1 MQLLKSV
8 LKSLLFAML
17 LSGAASEKP
26 RLRGTSSERAAVSNQ
41 FNPGPRIRDRER
53 HEPSSFVPAASRAM
67 NQNPD
72 PDSNDP
78 RMPSPQVV
86 LIDNTPHAN
95 NQKRVRFERQ
105 MPLQV
110 YLAVYAI
117 WQTLLLANYPWGAKI
132 LRAIWARWPLQRL
145 IRPVPVAP
153 TRHAAEGAVK
163 EARISGMAQSY
174 FMGHDAFARRSTS
187 HNMS

>member
-1 MQLLKSV
+1 
-8 LKSLLFAML
+8 
-17 LSGAASEKP
+17 
-26 RLRGTSSERAAVSNQ
+26 
-41 FNPGPRIRDRER
+41 
-53 HEPSSFVPAASRAM
+53 
-67 NQNPD
+67 
-72 PDSNDP
+72 
-78 RMPSPQVV
+78 
-86 LIDNTPHAN
+86 
-95 NQKRVRFERQ
+95 
-105 MPLQV
+105 MPLQM

>member
-72 PDSNDP
+72 PDSTT
-78 RMPSPQVV
+78 RKFMPSPQGRIVKMPQAV
-86 LIDNTPHAN
+86 YGIWPILLLWSPHGP
-95 NQKRVRFERQ
+95 R
-105 MPLQV
+105 MLQV
-110 YLAVYAI
+110 
-117 WQTLLLANYPWGAKI
+117 
-132 LRAIWARWPLQRL
+132 
-145 IRPVPVAP
+145 
-153 TRHAAEGAVK
+153 E
-163 EARISGMAQSY
+163 
-174 FMGHDAFARRSTS
+174 
-187 HNMS
+187 